1 MTPTIST
8 FFQGSQNT
16 YLSTLDQQE
25 APADIELSEGAETI
39 SPATDQQEAPAD
51 IEPSQGAETTSPETD
66 QQETPADNNY

>member
-16 YLSTLDQQE
+16 YLATLDQQE
-25 APADIELSEGAETI
+25 PPAETEPSQGAETT

-51 IEPSQGAETTSPETD
+51 H
-66 QQETPADNNY
+66 Y